1 MRNCGYARANWS
13 HGNFTA
19 EYYTLYYKNLRSG
32 EVISVRKEG
41 YMRRAYMYNLQND
54 TNYEW
59 WLTATCNGVETDIS
73 QKMRFKTKR

>member
-1 MRNCGYARANWS
+1 
-13 HGNFTA
+13 
-19 EYYTLYYKNLRSG
+19 LRSG

-73 QKMRFKTKR
+73 QKIRFKTKK